1 MMRPTISPHG
11 IQIDRLAY
19 DSAPSFFMEHIV
31 DRTFGATFDWP
42 HRHDFQEILWVQ
54 AGRGV
59 HSVDGISATLTPH
72 TLAVIVKGQ
81 VHNFLEAHGF
91 TAYVFRFTDDFLYAT
106 ASSESDH
113 ATLIRA
119 LRGQRGLH
127 VPASEAAEFDALCT
141 LLAGE
146 TVQAGAFGKT
156 AVLRHLL
163 HALLIKIERLNR
175 LASAAGE
182 VETAAGYTLYHAF
195 IVLLEQH
202 YTLHHDVRFYAD
214 GLAVSPARLSR
225 LLQQVTGRPAK
236 RLILERVQLEAQRLL
251 QFTPLAVKEIADALG
266 YTDPF
271 HFSKV
276 FKQEIGLTP
285 QGYRDERQKLR

>member
-1 MMRPTISPHG
+1 MASPPMF
-11 IQIDRLAY
+11 
-19 DSAPSFFMEHIV
+19 SAL
-31 DRTFGATFDWP
+31 R
-42 HRHDFQEILWVQ
+42 
-54 AGRGV
+54 
-59 HSVDGISATLTPH
+59 
-72 TLAVIVKGQ
+72 
-81 VHNFLEAHGF
+81 
-91 TAYVFRFTDDFLYAT
+91 DDFLHEPGTSEADPAT
-106 ASSESDH
+106 CF
-113 ATLIRA
+113 RA

-127 VPASEAAEFDALCT
+127 VPAAEAAEFDVLCA

-175 LASAAGE
+175 LASADGE

-202 YTLHHDVRFYAD
+202 YALHHDVQFYAD
-214 GLAVSPARLSR
+214 ALAVTPARLSR
-225 LLQQVTGRPAK
+225 LLQQVTGRSAK

-266 YTDPF
+266 YADPF

-276 FKQEIGLTP
+276 FKQETGLTP
-285 QGYRDERQKLR
+285 RAIAISGKN